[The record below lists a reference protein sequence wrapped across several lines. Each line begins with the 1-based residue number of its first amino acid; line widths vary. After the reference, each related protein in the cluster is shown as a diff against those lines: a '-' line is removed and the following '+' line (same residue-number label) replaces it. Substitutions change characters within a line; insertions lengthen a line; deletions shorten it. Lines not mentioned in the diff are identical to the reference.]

1 MTSKFRAG
9 SLCAILALV
18 LAASGCGSSTSRK
31 TSSAARTSATIAQTS
46 GAGAPATAP
55 VAHLSILSPR
65 AGAHTASTLTV
76 RVKLTGTVT
85 NGAQPFRYVLDHRLT
100 RSGSDRLTFHNLAPG
115 RHRLEVIWPS
125 ASPIHTDTTFI
136 VRAPARVVV
145 PVSAQAQPTAS
156 TPIPPPTSTTPPPR
170 TPPPT
175 KTTTAP
181 APPQA
186 SPPQSNGGIPQG
198 PNAGDG
204 DGDNNG
210 GPSDGDGNM

>member
-1 MTSKFRAG
+1 MGTFRAG
-9 SLCAILALV
+9 PLGLSLGLIF
-18 LAASGCGSSTSRK
+18 AASGCGGGTSTTK
-31 TSSAARTSATIAQTS
+31 
-46 GAGAPATAP
+46 APAAVTQASNAP
-55 VAHLSILSPR
+55 QPAVAVPIRHLSILSPR
-65 AGAHTASTLTV
+65 VGAHAAATLTV
-76 RVKLTGTVT
+76 RVTLTGTAT
-85 NGAQPFRYVLDHRLT
+85 SGARRFRYVLDHRLT

-115 RHRLEVIWPS
+115 RHRLEVIWPN
-125 ASPIHTDTTFI
+125 ASPSHAATTFI
-136 VRAPARVVV
+136 VRAPAPVAV
-145 PVSAQAQPTAS
+145 PVPAQAQPTTS
-156 TPIPPPTSTTPPPR
+156 TPLPPPTSTIPPPR

-175 KTTTAP
+175 KTATSP